1 MDLYRRIARIRTGED
16 ADDMTDELIDR
27 YGDPPRPV
35 NNLISIALL
44 RGQAAACSITEIT
57 QKAGGLI
64 FALERFELE
73 PISQLAGQYPGR
85 MLFSPGDKPTLTLK
99 LKKGEDP
106 LRLAAQ
112 VVERYAEVCRSGQ

>member
-1 MDLYRRIARIRTGED
+1 
-16 ADDMTDELIDR
+16 MTDELVDR

-44 RGQAAACSITEIT
+44 RRQAAACSITEIA
-57 QKAGGLI
+57 QRAGGLVLT
-64 FALERFELE
+64 LERFELE

-85 MLFSPGDKPTLTLK
+85 MLFSPGDRPALTLK

-106 LRLAAQ
+106 LRLASQ
-112 VVERYAEVCRSGQ
+112 VIERYTEVRKNGQ